1 MRAGVL
7 VGVLSLFAAAPATAE
22 VTSVQ
27 AIDALKR
34 HVCFSRTWWGD
45 PYARLGQTVTVDLR
59 LDGRAAYLWSEDM
72 RAVPRVR
79 RWADSYMVVMRPTGP
94 AVTQRSGYNIEL
106 LRGEPA
112 YERERRR
119 VYAAQTQRLRI
130 DLPASCDPRFDP
142 DTPAKLEM
150 RAAVL
155 ASLSN
160 AVATWGR
167 RPPRGGVRVTLANFN
182 TDYPETFALRQDTG
196 EVLRI
201 GLQTGYA
208 VTPVP
213 HGLAAV
219 QLRRLIQRY
228 GETRLVTV
236 R

>member
-1 MRAGVL
+1 MRAGVIA
-7 VGVLSLFAAAPATAE
+7 GVVSLCAAAPAAAE
-22 VTSVQ
+22 VTSAQ

-45 PYARLGQTVTVDLR
+45 PHARLGQTVTVDLR
-59 LDGRAAYLWSEDM
+59 VDGRAAYLWSEDM

-150 RAAVL
+150 RTAVL

-167 RPPRGGVRVTLANFN
+167 RPPRGGVRMTLANFN
-182 TDYPETFALRQDTG
+182 TDYPETFAVRQDTG

-213 HGLAAV
+213 PGLAAV
-219 QLRRLIQRY
+219 QLRRLVQRY
-228 GETRLVTV
+228 GDTRLVAV